1 MNRSTTKQGERQR
14 AQDQAPRSAPT
25 WAVQRAAG
33 RGNNSLFALQRAI
46 GNQAVLQRLQAQ
58 GESSHDRSPHGFPQ
72 LPVSSA
78 PSGTIQTKLTVNRP
92 GDSYEREADRVAEQV
107 MRMPETGTAATP
119 ASSASPG
126 VQRACAC
133 GGSCDE
139 CKKKRPED
147 GNAHV
152 QMKAAGPGNRGAME
166 APPMVHEALRSPGQP
181 LDKETRA
188 FMEPR
193 FGRDFSG
200 VRVHTDAKA
209 QESARAVNAKA
220 YTVGSDVVLA
230 AGQPAAGSREGTQ
243 LLAHELTHV
252 VQQSG
257 AGPSVQRQIH
267 HRAEEDEPGVG
278 FTCGLMEMSRDDF
291 DERSCCADNIM
302 QQLRRMLG
310 QAREALTTAG
320 QRIDSGASVDSLLR
334 QHFGPSGPSQRSTIA
349 ANIRSTLA
357 VANTFLEH
365 HTFRCRPLGDR
376 WGCTG
381 SENARAGT
389 DTDITVCM
397 GGGSIT
403 FDWTTILHELFHM
416 SGVADLPVL
425 GETTT
430 HAQEVAG
437 EFETYYSPTG
447 AESEDARWRR
457 YPSSAPLRN
466 ADSYR
471 QFVAAISAPTFT
483 GEPVPARFVPT
494 LAVGGG
500 VMAPSWQPTIMA
512 RLAFTPMGR
521 GLHFITPGAVGL
533 WMPTTGA
540 VRATD
545 PDATQPRGYA
555 GGEVGARWV
564 TGSGPV
570 AGVFDLA
577 AGAGAVWTRGGSV
590 DPGALLRAS
599 AGVRFG
605 GPEFGASVNADLGR
619 IFDFAL
625 SQQRT
630 DGWILGLSAGLHWGG
645 HSGAPR

>member
-1 MNRSTTKQGERQR
+1 M
-14 AQDQAPRSAPT
+14 SAPSR
-25 WAVQRAAG
+25 AMLRAAG
-33 RGNNSLFALQRAI
+33 RSNNSIFALQRAI
-46 GNQAVLQRLQAQ
+46 GNQAVLRRLQAH
-58 GESSHDRSPHGFPQ
+58 GESSHDRSTHGFSHA
-72 LPVSSA
+72 PVSSS
-78 PSGTIQTKLTVNRP
+78 PSGAIQTKLTVNSP
-92 GDSYEREADRVAEQV
+92 GDSYEQEADRIAGQI
-107 MRMPETGTAATP
+107 MRMPEAGTAAAT
-119 ASSASPG
+119 ASSAAPG

-139 CKKKRPED
+139 CRKKRTED
-147 GNAHV
+147 GNARL
-152 QMKAAGPGNRGAME
+152 QMKAAGPGSSGGME
-166 APPMVHEALRSPGQP
+166 APPMVDEALRSPGQP
-181 LDKETRA
+181 LDHETRA

-209 QESARAVNAKA
+209 QESARAVNARA
-220 YTVGSDVVLA
+220 YTVGSDVVIA
-230 AGQPAAGSREGTQ
+230 AGQPAAGSREGKH

-257 AGPSVQRQIH
+257 AGPSLQRQIH

-278 FTCGLMEMSRDDF
+278 FTCGLLEMSRPDF

-320 QRIDSGASVDSLLR
+320 QRMDSGVAVDSLLR
-334 QHFGPSGPSQRSTIA
+334 QHFGPSGPSQRSAIE
-349 ANIRSTLA
+349 ANIWSTLA
-357 VANTFLEH
+357 VANNFLEH

-381 SENARAGT
+381 SEDARAGT

-397 GGGSIT
+397 GGGAIT
-403 FDWTTILHELFHM
+403 FGWTTILHELFHM

-425 GETTT
+425 GESTT
-430 HAQEVAG
+430 HAQEEAG

-447 AESEDARWRR
+447 AQSDDPRWRR

-500 VMAPSWQPTIMA
+500 VMAPSWQPTVMA
-512 RLAFTPMGR
+512 RLAFTPLGR
-521 GLHFITPGAVGL
+521 GLHFITPGAIGL

-545 PDATQPRGYA
+545 PDATQPRGYL
-555 GGEVGARWV
+555 GGEVGARLV

-605 GPEFGASVNADLGR
+605 GPEFGASINADLGR
-619 IFDFAL
+619 MFDFAL
-625 SQQRT
+625 SEQRT

>member
-1 MNRSTTKQGERQR
+1 MGNAAGFRSQR
-14 AQDQAPRSAPT
+14 ARKQEFPRQTPANEAEQPGHPIL
-25 WAVQRAAG
+25 R
-33 RGNNSLFALQRAI
+33 LQRAI
-46 GNQAVLQRLQAQ
+46 GNQAVQRIMRAQ
-58 GESSHDRSPHGFPQ
+58 EGAFVQR
-72 LPVSSA
+72 
-78 PSGTIQTKLTVNRP
+78 KLTVNEP
-92 GDSYEREADRVAEQV
+92 GDAFEQEADRVSEQV
-107 MRMPETGTAATP
+107 MRIGEPG
-119 ASSASPG
+119 ASPAAGVSGRAAG
-126 VQRACAC
+126 VQRECAC
-133 GGSCDE
+133 GGTCDD
-139 CKKKRPED
+139 CKKKSHDEQH
-147 GNAHV
+147 AKV
-152 QMKAAGPGNRGAME
+152 QMKAAGPVNAGGVE
-166 APPMVHEALRSPGQP
+166 APPIVHEVLRSPGQP
-181 LDKETRA
+181 LDAATRS

-200 VRVHTDAKA
+200 VRVHTDATA
-209 QESARAVNAKA
+209 QESARAVNARA
-220 YTVGSDVVLA
+220 YTVGSDVVLG

-257 AGPSVQRQIH
+257 AAPAVQRQIH
-267 HRAEEDEPGVG
+267 HGTEEDEPGVG
-278 FTCGLMEMSRDDF
+278 FTCSLLEMSRDDF
-291 DERSCCADNIM
+291 DERSCCADNIL

-310 QAREALTTAG
+310 QAREALTTASG
-320 QRIDSGASVDSLLR
+320 RIDSGASVDSLLR

-357 VANTFLEH
+357 VANTFLDH

-389 DTDITVCM
+389 NTDITVCM
-397 GGGSIT
+397 GGGAIT

-425 GETTT
+425 GESTT

-437 EFETYYSPTG
+437 EFETYYSPSG

-471 QFVAAISAPTFT
+471 QFVASISAPGFAD
-483 GEPVPARFVPT
+483 EPVPARFVPT
-494 LAVGGG
+494 LTVGAG
-500 VMAPSWQPTIMA
+500 VMAPGLQPAIVA
-512 RLAFTPMGR
+512 RLAFTPLGR
-521 GLHFITPGAVGL
+521 GLHFITPGAVGV
-533 WMPTTGA
+533 WMPTLGA

-545 PDATQPRGYA
+545 PDATQPQGYA
-555 GGEVGARWV
+555 GGEVGARLV

-590 DPGALLRAS
+590 DPGAMVRAS
-599 AGVRFG
+599 AGLRFG

-625 SQQRT
+625 REQRT
-630 DGWILGLSAGLHWGG
+630 DGWILGFSAGLHWGG
-645 HSGAPR
+645 HTGAPR

>member
-1 MNRSTTKQGERQR
+1 ML
-14 AQDQAPRSAPT
+14 
-25 WAVQRAAG
+25 RAAG
-33 RGNNSLFALQRAI
+33 RGNNSIFALQRAI
-46 GNQAVLQRLQAQ
+46 GNQAVLRRLQAQ
-58 GESSHDRSPHGFPQ
+58 DESSHDRSPHDFPI
-72 LPVSSA
+72 SSR
-78 PSGTIQTKLTVNRP
+78 PSGAIQTKLTVNRP
-92 GDSYEREADRVAEQV
+92 GDSYEQEADRVAEQV
-107 MRMPETGTAATP
+107 MRMPEASANNAGAAAAP
-119 ASSASPG
+119 ASSAAPG
-126 VQRACAC
+126 IQRACAC
-133 GGSCDE
+133 GGSCDD

-147 GNAHV
+147 RNAHV
-152 QMKAAGPGNRGAME
+152 QMKAAGPGSSGGME
-166 APPMVHEALRSPGQP
+166 APPIVHEALRSPGQP
-181 LDKETRA
+181 LDRETRA

-193 FGRDFSG
+193 FGHDFRG

-209 QESARAVNAKA
+209 QESASAVNAKA

-230 AGQPAAGSREGTQ
+230 AGQPAAGSHEGTQ

-278 FTCGLMEMSRDDF
+278 FTCGLLEMSRDDF

-310 QAREALTTAG
+310 QAREALTTAV

-365 HTFRCRPLGDR
+365 HTFRCRPLSDR

-397 GGGSIT
+397 GGGAIT

-430 HAQEVAG
+430 HAQEAAG

-447 AESEDARWRR
+447 AESTDARWRR

-471 QFVAAISAPTFT
+471 QFVAAISAPDFT
-483 GEPVPARFVPT
+483 GEAVPARFVPT
-494 LAVGGG
+494 LAVGAGF
-500 VMAPSWQPTIMA
+500 MAPGLQPAIVA
-512 RLAFTPMGR
+512 RLAFTPAGR
-521 GLHFITPGAVGL
+521 GLHFITPGAVGV
-533 WMPTTGA
+533 WMPTLGA
-540 VRATD
+540 VRSTD
-545 PDATQPRGYA
+545 PDATQPHGYA
-555 GGEVGARWV
+555 GGELGARLV

-590 DPGALLRAS
+590 DPGAMVRAS

-605 GPEFGASVNADLGR
+605 GPEFGASLNADMAR

-625 SQQRT
+625 REQRT
-630 DGWILGLSAGLHWGG
+630 DGWILGFSAGLHWGG